1 VEVQKT
7 CGLLQLTQIG
17 GRSSG
22 EEEST
27 SLTSTIERQL
37 MSIKTR
43 MLKANKLLFT
53 RSIMAGTRDG
63 ESFILT
69 KLPRLDP
76 RDTTVNLVSISID
89 QCSSDQDFQ

>member
-1 VEVQKT
+1 VEVQRT
-7 CGLLQLTQIG
+7 CGLLLLPQIG

-22 EEEST
+22 EEDNT
-27 SLTSTIERQL
+27 SLTSITRRQL
-37 MSIKTR
+37 MSIKIK
-43 MLKANKLLFT
+43 MLKDKRLLFT

-76 RDTTVNLVSISID
+76 RDMTVNLDSISID